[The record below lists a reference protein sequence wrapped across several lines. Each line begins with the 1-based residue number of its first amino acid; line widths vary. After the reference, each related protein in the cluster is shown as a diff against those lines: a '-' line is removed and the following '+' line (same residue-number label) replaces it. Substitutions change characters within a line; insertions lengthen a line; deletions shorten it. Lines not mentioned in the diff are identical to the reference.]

1 MRRRLFTIT
10 TEVSLL
16 LFAAT
21 MLVWYRSH
29 VRLETLCFTDP
40 RRTCWSMWGERGILH
55 VIADARWPERVPFQ
69 LIRDADWATIDAYLP
84 QQPYPFFDGGVRGH
98 IWYWVDLKVERGVD
112 YLALNA
118 DGTALWAF
126 APGPSGSA
134 IRGRTAVPYVNI
146 QLPFW
151 MLAAITAFLPV
162 MWTIALVSR
171 RQQRRRLQRFG
182 LCPRCGY
189 DLRASTDR
197 CPECGTAVP
206 EREDLNGSHAAAPA
220 CKQAENSDSENR

>member
-69 LIRDADWATIDAYLP
+69 LIRDADWATIEARGHM
-84 QQPYPFFDGGVRGH
+84 QPYPFFDSGVRGH
-98 IWYWVDLKVERGVD
+98 IWYWLDLKVERGVD

-118 DGTALWAF
+118 DGTALWSVPF
-126 APGPSGSA
+126 PPGSA
-134 IRGRTAVPYVNI
+134 IKGVAAVPYVNI
-146 QLPFW
+146 EAPFW
-151 MLAAITAFLPV
+151 MPATITAFLPAI
-162 MWTIALVSR
+162 WTTALVSR
-171 RQQRRRLQRFG
+171 WQQRRHLERSG

-189 DLRASTDR
+189 DLRASPER
-197 CPECGTAVP
+197 CPECGTGTVQ
-206 EREDLNGSHAAAPA
+206 H
-220 CKQAENSDSENR
+220 NSI